1 MKKVIKERTNVEKY
15 EVYQASDGAEFINY
29 EECRKYEDSAL
40 GVVRGNV
47 AKLIVGRTDD
57 AWELMGGNDDNSVIA
72 IKMNCAADVDLV
84 KQLFLLEHPYYN
96 DDERKE
102 LKQKKFAII
111 EDAYNNNDVVL
122 FGINC
127 DGDYYFINSR
137 QNIINNLNN
146 LTEQKYP
153 PHEQ

>member
-1 MKKVIKERTNVEKY
+1 MKEIVKERTNVEKY
-15 EVYQASDGAEFINY
+15 KVYQATDGTEFMNY
-29 EECRKYEDSAL
+29 EECRIYENSAL

-47 AKLIVGRTDD
+47 AKLIVGRTND

-96 DDERKE
+96 ETERKK
-102 LKQKKFAII
+102 LKQEKFDII
-111 EDAYNNNDVVL
+111 DNAYNNGDVVL

-153 PHEQ
+153 AHE

>member
-1 MKKVIKERTNVEKY
+1 MKEVIKERTNVEKY
-15 EVYQASDGAEFINY
+15 KVYQASDGTEFINY

-40 GVVRGNV
+40 GVVRGNA
-47 AKLIVGRTDD
+47 AKLIVGRSND
-57 AWELMGGNDDNSVIA
+57 AWDLMGGDNNNSIVA

-96 DDERKE
+96 DEERKE
-102 LKQKKFAII
+102 LKQKKFDII
-111 EDAYNNNDVVL
+111 EDVYNNNDVVL

-137 QNIINNLNN
+137 LNIISNLNN
-146 LTEQKYP
+146 LDKKEKQDA
-153 PHEQ
+153 

>member
-1 MKKVIKERTNVEKY
+1 MKEVIKERTNVEKY
-15 EVYQASDGAEFINY
+15 KVYQASDGTEFMNY

-40 GVVRGNV
+40 GVIRGNV

-72 IKMNCAADVDLV
+72 VKMNCVADVDLV

-96 DDERKE
+96 SDERKE
-102 LKQKKFAII
+102 AKQKKFDII

-137 QNIINNLNN
+137 LNIISNLNS
-146 LTEQKYP
+146 LDKKEAK
-153 PHEQ
+153 EI

>member
-1 MKKVIKERTNVEKY
+1 MKEIVKEHTNVEKY
-15 EVYQASDGAEFINY
+15 KVYQASDGTEFINY

-47 AKLIVGRTDD
+47 AKLIVGRSDD

-72 IKMNCAADVDLV
+72 IKMNCAADVDLM

-96 DDERKE
+96 EDERKE
-102 LKQKKFAII
+102 LKQKKFDII
-111 EDAYNNNDVVL
+111 DSAYNNGDAVL

-127 DGDYYFINSR
+127 EGNYYFINSR
-137 QNIINNLNN
+137 QNIIDNLNN
-146 LTEQKYP
+146 LTEKKDTPQ
-153 PHEQ
+153 E

>member
-1 MKKVIKERTNVEKY
+1 MKKITKEHTKVEEY
-15 EVYQASDGAEFINY
+15 VMYQATDGTEFINY

-47 AKLIVGRTDD
+47 AKLIVGRSND
-57 AWELMGGNDDNSVIA
+57 AWELMGGDNNNSIVA
-72 IKMNCAADVDLV
+72 IKMNCAADVNLV

-96 DDERKE
+96 DEIRQ
-102 LKQKKFAII
+102 LQKQEKFNII

-137 QNIINNLNN
+137 LNIISNLNS
-146 LTEQKYP
+146 LDRKEAK
-153 PHEQ
+153 EI

>member
-1 MKKVIKERTNVEKY
+1 MKEITKERTKVEKY
-15 EVYQASDGAEFINY
+15 TVYQASDGAEFINY
-29 EECRKYEDSAL
+29 EECKKYEDSAL

-47 AKLIVGRTDD
+47 AKLIVGRTDS

-72 IKMNCAADVDLV
+72 VKMNCVADVDLV
-84 KQLFLLEHPYYN
+84 KQLFLLEHPYY
-96 DDERKE
+96 DSDERKE
-102 LKQKKFAII
+102 AKQKKFDII

-137 QNIINNLNN
+137 LNIISNLNS
-146 LTEQKYP
+146 LDKKEAK
-153 PHEQ
+153 EI

>member
-1 MKKVIKERTNVEKY
+1 MKEVIKERTTVEKY
-15 EVYQASDGAEFINY
+15 KVYQASDGTEFINY
-29 EECRKYEDSAL
+29 GECRKYEDSAL

-47 AKLIVGRTDD
+47 AKLIVGRSSD

-96 DDERKE
+96 SDERKE
-102 LKQKKFAII
+102 AKQKKFDTI
-111 EDAYNNNDVVL
+111 DNAYNNNDVVL

-127 DGDYYFINSR
+127 EGDYYFINSR
-137 QNIINNLNN
+137 QNIIDNLNN
-146 LTEQKYP
+146 LAGKKDTQEK
-153 PHEQ
+153 

>member
-47 AKLIVGRTDD
+47 AKLIVGRSND
-57 AWELMGGNDDNSVIA
+57 AWELMGGNDDSSVIT

-96 DDERKE
+96 EEERKE
-102 LKQKKFAII
+102 LKQKKFDII
-111 EDAYNNNDVVL
+111 DNAYNNGDVVL
-122 FGINC
+122 FGISC
-127 DGDYYFINSR
+127 EGDYYFINSR
-137 QNIINNLNN
+137 QNIIDNLNN
-146 LTEQKYP
+146 LTEKKDISQ
-153 PHEQ
+153 E

>member
-1 MKKVIKERTNVEKY
+1 MKEVIKERTNVEKY
-15 EVYQASDGAEFINY
+15 KVYQASDGTEFMNY

-57 AWELMGGNDDNSVIA
+57 AWELMGGNDDSSVIA

-96 DDERKE
+96 ETERKE
-102 LKQKKFAII
+102 LKQKKFDII

-137 QNIINNLNN
+137 QNIIDNLNN
-146 LTEQKYP
+146 LTEKKDA
-153 PHEQ
+153 

>member
-1 MKKVIKERTNVEKY
+1 MKEVIKERTNVEKY
-15 EVYQASDGAEFINY
+15 KVYQASDGTEFMNY

-72 IKMNCAADVDLV
+72 VKMNCVADVDLV

-96 DDERKE
+96 SDERKE
-102 LKQKKFAII
+102 AKQKKFDII

-137 QNIINNLNN
+137 LNIISNLNS
-146 LTEQKYP
+146 LDKKEAK
-153 PHEQ
+153 EI

>member
-1 MKKVIKERTNVEKY
+1 MKEVIKERTNVEKY
-15 EVYQASDGAEFINY
+15 KVYQAPDGTEFMNY

-57 AWELMGGNDDNSVIA
+57 AWELMGGNDDSSVIA

-84 KQLFLLEHPYYN
+84 KQLFLLEHPYY
-96 DDERKE
+96 DETERKE
-102 LKQKKFAII
+102 LKQKKFDII
-111 EDAYNNNDVVL
+111 DTAYNEGDVVL

-137 QNIINNLNN
+137 QNIIDNLNN
-146 LTEQKYP
+146 LTEKKDA
-153 PHEQ
+153 

>member
-1 MKKVIKERTNVEKY
+1 MKEVIKERTNVEKY
-15 EVYQASDGAEFINY
+15 KVYQAVDGTEFMNY

-47 AKLIVGRTDD
+47 AKLIVGRSND
-57 AWELMGGNDDNSVIA
+57 AWELMGGNDDNSIVA

-84 KQLFLLEHPYYN
+84 KHLFLLEHPYY
-96 DDERKE
+96 DEDIRA
-102 LKQKKFAII
+102 LAKQEKFNII
-111 EDAYNNNDVVL
+111 DNAYNNNDVVL

-146 LTEQKYP
+146 LDKKEAK
-153 PHEQ
+153 EV

>member
-1 MKKVIKERTNVEKY
+1 MKEVVKECTHVEKY
-15 EVYQASDGAEFINY
+15 KVYQAPDGTEFMTY

-40 GVVRGNV
+40 SVVRGNIAELV
-47 AKLIVGRTDD
+47 VGRSND
-57 AWELMGGNDDNSVIA
+57 AWNLMGSDSDHSILA
-72 IKMNCAADVDLV
+72 IKMNNTADVDLV
-84 KQLFLLEHPYYN
+84 KQLFLMEHPYYN
-96 DDERKE
+96 DAEREK
-102 LKQKKFAII
+102 LKLEKFKII

-146 LTEQKYP
+146 LDKQTDNAV
-153 PHEQ
+153 

>member
-1 MKKVIKERTNVEKY
+1 MKEVVKERTHVEKY
-15 EVYQASDGAEFINY
+15 KVYQAPDGTEFMNY

-47 AKLIVGRTDD
+47 AKLVIGRTDD
-57 AWELMGGNDDNSVIA
+57 AWKLMGGNDDNSVIA

-96 DDERKE
+96 EDERKE
-102 LKQKKFAII
+102 LKQEKFDII
-111 EDAYNNNDVVL
+111 DTAYNNNDVVL

-146 LTEQKYP
+146 LNKQTDNAV
-153 PHEQ
+153 

>member
-1 MKKVIKERTNVEKY
+1 MKEIEKERTRVEKY
-15 EVYQASDGAEFINY
+15 KVYQASDGTEFMNY

-72 IKMNCAADVDLV
+72 VKMNCVADVDLV

-96 DDERKE
+96 SDERKE
-102 LKQKKFAII
+102 AKQKKFDII

-137 QNIINNLNN
+137 LNIISNLNS
-146 LTEQKYP
+146 LDKKEAK
-153 PHEQ
+153 EI

>member
-1 MKKVIKERTNVEKY
+1 MKEIVKERTNVEKY
-15 EVYQASDGAEFINY
+15 KVYQASDGTEFINC

-47 AKLIVGRTDD
+47 AKLIVGRSNN
-57 AWELMGGNDDNSVIA
+57 AWELMGGNDDNSIVA

-84 KQLFLLEHPYYN
+84 KHLFLLEHPYY
-96 DDERKE
+96 DDESRQL
-102 LKQKKFAII
+102 LKQEKFNII
-111 EDAYNNNDVVL
+111 DNAYNNNDVVL

-137 QNIINNLNN
+137 QNIIDNLDN
-146 LTEQKYP
+146 LAGKKDTQEK
-153 PHEQ
+153 

>member
-1 MKKVIKERTNVEKY
+1 MKEVIKERTHVEKY
-15 EVYQASDGAEFINY
+15 KVYQAPDGTEFMNY

-40 GVVRGNV
+40 GVVRSNV

-72 IKMNCAADVDLV
+72 VKMNCVADVDLV

-96 DDERKE
+96 SDERKE
-102 LKQKKFAII
+102 AKQKKFDVI

-137 QNIINNLNN
+137 LNIISNLNS
-146 LTEQKYP
+146 LDKKEAK
-153 PHEQ
+153 EI

>member
-1 MKKVIKERTNVEKY
+1 MKEVIKERTNVEKY
-15 EVYQASDGAEFINY
+15 KVYQAPDGTEFMNY
-29 EECRKYEDSAL
+29 EERRKYEDSAL
-40 GVVRGNV
+40 GVVRGNI

-57 AWELMGGNDDNSVIA
+57 AWELMGGNDDSSVIA

-96 DDERKE
+96 ETERKE
-102 LKQKKFAII
+102 LKQKKFDII

-137 QNIINNLNN
+137 QNIIDNLNN
-146 LTEQKYP
+146 LIEKKDA
-153 PHEQ
+153 